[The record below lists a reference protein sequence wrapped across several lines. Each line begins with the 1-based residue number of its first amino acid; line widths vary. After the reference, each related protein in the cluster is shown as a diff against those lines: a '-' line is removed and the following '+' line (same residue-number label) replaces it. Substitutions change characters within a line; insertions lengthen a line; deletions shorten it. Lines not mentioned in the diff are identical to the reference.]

1 MWSFSWLRQKVKDRA
16 ASVSERGLLVFNPS
30 DVVVAARVADC
41 VRVLLIGGVDIAS
54 VTGNTVAISSY
65 FKDMLAPG

>member
-1 MWSFSWLRQKVKDRA
+1 MWSFSWLRQKVKDLA
-16 ASVSERGLLVFNPS
+16 ASVNPS

-41 VRVLLIGGVDIAS
+41 VRVLLIDGVDIAS
-54 VTGNTVAISSY
+54 VTGNTVGTSSS